1 MTVNVTIMGSGGIG
15 GVIGGRLAASGAD
28 VLFLARGAHLE
39 ALQTRGLKLTS
50 ALGDLSLPSV
60 RALASG
66 YGQPPADFVIFTVKG
81 PETVAAAEL
90 IAPVVGPNTSIIT
103 FQNGVEGVDILQARF
118 GNNAVLPGVTYI
130 GAVIEAPGHIRQIGV
145 VNRSLFGETDGSEST
160 RGHTFRD
167 MANSAGLDMQFVDN
181 ISEELWGKFAMLGP
195 FSSIACLSR
204 LPVGTWARTPETLEL
219 FLEGMREV
227 IALARMKG
235 VNLDES
241 RLIPRSTEFVKKLE
255 PTWKGSMLTDLERGK
270 AIEVGSLAGYVH
282 RTGKALGVATPFHS
296 TAYRA
301 LCYHA
306 GHNLMPSNSPQ
317 S

>member
-1 MTVNVTIMGSGGIG
+1 MNITIMGSGGIG
-15 GVIGGRLAASGAD
+15 GCIGGRLAASGAN

-50 ALGDLSLPSV
+50 ALGDLNLPSA
-60 RALASG
+60 RALANAHGEPS
-66 YGQPPADFVIFTVKG
+66 ADFVIFTVKG

-90 IAPVVGPNTSIIT
+90 IAPVVGPNTTIIT

-118 GNNAVLPGVTYI
+118 GKNAVLPGVTYI
-130 GAVIEAPGHIRQIGV
+130 GAIIEAPGHIRQIGA
-145 VNRSLFGETDGSEST
+145 VNRSLFGEIDGGQSA
-160 RGHTFRD
+160 RGRTFRD
-167 MANSAGLDMQFVDN
+167 MANSAGLEMQFVDN

-195 FSSIACLSR
+195 FSGIACLSR

-219 FLEGMREV
+219 FVEGMREV
-227 IALARMKG
+227 IALARLKG

-241 RLIPRSTEFVKKLE
+241 RLVPRSIEFVKKLE

-270 AIEVGSLAGYVH
+270 TIEVGSLAGYVH
-282 RTGKALGVATPFHS
+282 RTGKVLGVATPFHS

-306 GHNLMPSNSPQ
+306 GHTAAAA
-317 S
+317 